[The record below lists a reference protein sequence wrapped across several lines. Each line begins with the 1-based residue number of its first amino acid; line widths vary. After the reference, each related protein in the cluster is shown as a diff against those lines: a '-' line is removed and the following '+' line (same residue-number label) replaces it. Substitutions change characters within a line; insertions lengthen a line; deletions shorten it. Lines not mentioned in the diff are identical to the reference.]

1 MGHLTLM
8 SEDIISTLPEYV
20 PALRIV
26 LSQTAPVPDWEEYV
40 TGRFSETKQ
49 KDTSLLG
56 GGKPVV
62 APGAARMVARMVDEA
77 EDSSTNAPDPDEG
90 SSRGEFRRATG
101 SRPTRESSA
110 DFGPLPIR
118 DDEDDDDGAS
128 AQVSHVPSR

>member
-8 SEDIISTLPEYV
+8 SEDIISTLTEYV

-26 LSQTAPVPDWEEYV
+26 LSQTAPMPDWEEYV
-40 TGRFSETKQ
+40 NGRFSETKQ

-62 APGAARMVARMVDEA
+62 APGAMRMNTRMVDEA
-77 EDSSTNAPDPDEG
+77 EGGQTPGAIATDDNQG
-90 SSRGEFRRATG
+90 RGELKRATG
-101 SRPTRESSA
+101 SRPAREGSA

-118 DDEDDDDGAS
+118 DDDDSTDE
-128 AQVSHVPSR
+128 VPSVRNSR